1 MKQMRN
7 TEKSKN
13 IHGIITGKQPPGAYL
28 MHAKIKASAR
38 RLHPLAKNHPT
49 STPPK
54 HRALR
59 QTHTDTHTHTWEGVE
74 GGGRDRERERELV
87 YIRHYRRA
95 FVLGV
100 AIEKLYC
107 SGIAIA
113 TSISIYNLRNT
124 P

>member
-1 MKQMRN
+1 MRN

-59 QTHTDTHTHTWEGVE
+59 QTHTDTHTHTHGRGWRGVA
-74 GGGRDRERERELV
+74 GTEREKESWF
-87 YIRHYRRA
+87 I
-95 FVLGV
+95 
-100 AIEKLYC
+100 
-107 SGIAIA
+107 
-113 TSISIYNLRNT
+113 
-124 P
+124 